1 MWSLEMLEGSLGM
14 SFPSTNSW
22 PICTDKVN
30 KIRTRCRTRA
40 NHSEGIKLLSVLAP
54 TDAGGNP
61 SEARN
66 FSGSSSAPR
75 RHTLPNPLLGR
86 GDAVGII
93 GGSSVLSTLVFL
105 EKLVLWSSKGGE
117 KSVPFVVCSDP
128 ALNKHLS
135 LCSPFHSSRGR
146 NVRTELNEEAAVEN
160 LRRKRAFLED
170 AGAGCVVM
178 PCHLCHVWHEEV
190 SKGCDLPFLHVAECL
205 ARELKRANLKPLE
218 AGSDVR
224 IGLLGTN
231 AVLMSGFYQEQLQ
244 RQGFEVVLP
253 DKATMDHIYIP
264 AVEALHRKD
273 IEGAQNLL
281 RVAIQVLLIRAAN
294 TVVLASD
301 ELQGLLPRDDPLW
314 KKSIDP
320 MDALA
325 RSAVEWAKSKGK
337 KRHNQGEA

>member
-1 MWSLEMLEGSLGM
+1 M
-14 SFPSTNSW
+14 SFPSTNCW
-22 PICTDKVN
+22 PICTDHVN

-54 TDAGGNP
+54 ADAGGDP
-61 SEARN
+61 LEARN

-86 GDAVGII
+86 GDTVGII
-93 GGSSVLSTLVFL
+93 GGPSVLSTMVFL
-105 EKLVLWSSKGGE
+105 EKLVLWSSKGRE
-117 KSVPFVVCSDP
+117 ESVPFMVCSDP

-135 LCSPFHSSRGR
+135 LCSPFPSSRGR
-146 NVRTELNEEAAVEN
+146 NVRTELNEEAVVEN

-190 SKGCDLPFLHVAECL
+190 SRGCALPFLHVGECV

-231 AVLMSGFYQEQLQ
+231 SVLMSGFYQEQLQ

-253 DKATMDHIYIP
+253 DKATMDNIYIP
-264 AVEALHRKD
+264 AIEALHRKD
-273 IEGAQNLL
+273 MEGARNLL
-281 RVAIQVLLIRAAN
+281 RIAMQVLLIRAAN

-325 RSAVEWAKSKGK
+325 RSAVEWAKSKRK
-337 KRHNQGEA
+337 KLHKQGEA